1 MGGIPRYILR
11 QLVGPTVFVTI
22 TLTGVIW
29 LTQSLRFLDL
39 VINKGLSAWDFFYLT
54 LLLLPRILVLL
65 IPVSLFSAT
74 VYIYHRL
81 KADSEIV
88 VMRAAGFSPMSLAL
102 PAIVVSLA
110 VATVCYLLTLYLQPL
125 GFRTF
130 KDLQFS
136 IRSNYASVA
145 VPEGVFN
152 TLVDGVTVFVR
163 AREPTGELTGIFV
176 HDARDARSPATMMA
190 ERGALVQT
198 AKGPRFVLV
207 KGNRQELDT
216 EDGQVSFLLFD
227 RYTLDLQQFSESQV
241 ARWREPDERYLHEL
255 FDPVGDAHDIA
266 NAGKL
271 FAEAHWR
278 LTAPL
283 YAVAF
288 VLIAVVS
295 MFYGAYDR
303 RRDWTRIVVAAI
315 AVMTVQTLA
324 LGFTSIVANAPELV
338 SLMYANVAIPVVVCL
353 YLLFTTRRV
362 PAPGRVDAGA
372 A

>member
-11 QLVGPTVFVTI
+11 QLVGPTVFVTVA
-22 TLTGVIW
+22 LTGVIW

-110 VATVCYLLTLYLQPL
+110 VAAVCYLLTLYLQPL

-176 HDARDARSPATMMA
+176 HDARDPRSPATMMA

-216 EDGQVSFLLFD
+216 EDAQVSFLLFD
-227 RYTLDLQQFSESQV
+227 RYTLDLQQFSESPV
-241 ARWREPDERYLHEL
+241 TRWRKPDERYLHEL
-255 FDPVGDAHDIA
+255 LDPGGGPLDVA

-288 VLIAVVS
+288 VLIAVAS
-295 MFYGAYDR
+295 MFYGEYDR

-315 AVMTVQTLA
+315 AVMTLQTFA

-362 PAPGRVDAGA
+362 PAPGRLDAGA

>member
-1 MGGIPRYILR
+1 MGGISRYILR
-11 QLVGPTVFVTI
+11 QLVGPTVFVTV

-81 KADSEIV
+81 QADSEIV
-88 VMRAAGFSPMSLAL
+88 VMRAAGFSPISLAR

-110 VATVCYLLTLYLQPL
+110 VAAVCYLLTLYLQPL

-136 IRSNYASVA
+136 IRSNYAAVA

-163 AREPTGELTGIFV
+163 SREPTGELTGIFV

-216 EDGQVSFLLFD
+216 EDSRVSFLLFD

-255 FDPVGDAHDIA
+255 LDPGGGPRDIA

-303 RRDWTRIVVAAI
+303 RRDWTRIVVAAG

-362 PAPGRVDAGA
+362 PTPGRVDAGA